1 MIGRLFSRTI
11 ILLLLLP
18 SSLLATCPG
27 NLDDEINTILYGYD
41 VSYTNDSTDPDFF
54 SDTQAQNAADALE
67 GNHAV
72 FVNLGLHAPFFNTD
86 PPEVCCYDSTNIGG
100 ANYCSIT
107 LDTPFLQPQ
116 TEACIRLV
124 AGHEL
129 FHHVQYA
136 YINNGSSGCGGC
148 GGTWGTW
155 TCEGTARL
163 MQDKIFNDLD
173 QDAGCITYI
182 DEIASYLA
190 NPNITLTSAS
200 YRAALFWNYLSEQL
214 GTINTEPH
222 TGVDVIEA
230 YWSNTDPDHPDSMQ
244 VLRETIHD
252 FAPSVSLEEIFHDF
266 AITNYTKEY
275 DVSAIADSDR
285 YFYVDETPAGGGS
298 TYAPVARTSVSFSE
312 TLSASSV
319 NAWAARYFEV
329 TIDNPTACEIIGFRG
344 EADDDTADLGW
355 TVIGIKAGLNP
366 GDPDRVVE
374 LHKGRGN
381 DFYKAFLN
389 DPDDR
394 FIRLAAVVTGLNHD
408 ENFHYVFARQE
419 PKENA
424 VEILRPT
431 FSRQAYVGEHA
442 SPDRFQV
449 RLIVSGPDIL
459 TPDGSG
465 HISVKGLSKDNFT
478 VWVQAAGHRIPV
490 TVLSAAY
497 VGGQYWLSCQA
508 PVVDP
513 EWGTF
518 FDLGVCLCETDA
530 GECFT
535 QDVQDYAVVY
545 ARFIRNEMIVID
557 RSGSMDLPS
566 ETPKIDA
573 AKAAARIYVDA
584 AADDDLLG
592 VVSFTGDMSECNDDS
607 ELRFDLLTVND
618 THRTDAKHAIDSIT
632 AGGWTGLGDGLVMAQ
647 SRLKTLGNP
656 VGMDHIVLLSDGM
669 ENEALCWDSS
679 SPNCSNSGCGSD
691 IKDLFVSGDGSGIVI
706 DAIAFGP
713 QTDQALMQDVA
724 STTSGDY
731 FYVDVNDAAKGA
743 YSEYSAKGFII
754 PHDLTIGNRISEVYL
769 SIEDKVLGKDRIF
782 FTTGTTRAGDITE
795 QPVVINE
802 GRIVNATVA
811 VNWEERGAVPAV
823 ELIDPYGNT
832 IGHGE
837 AQIFQD
843 STHIVYQ
850 FFKDIPGGAWQ
861 LEMKARAETQYM
873 VTFSGKFFSGV
884 RAEMYLSQVPA
895 ARPCYIASKFLAGLP
910 ITILVSLTDIKGGV
924 EHAEVRAV
932 VRSPNGEI
940 TSMPLFD
947 DGLHDDGDANDGIYG
962 NIYRKTADYSQQ
974 GVPEEQAKINPGI
987 NGSYVVSVVA
997 QGISH
1002 QEERFTRYLNRAFQV
1017 YECYV
1022 EVNPDRDKD
1031 GMPDRYENMYPCLN
1045 YQVPDADEDPDG
1057 DGLKNIREYHV
1068 GTGPCDMDTDDGG
1081 ETDGS
1086 EVKRDANPLD
1096 PRDDTTPRPVDVEV
1110 ISTLGDEDPTPLLF
1124 PNTNTIRFPAHADY
1138 AEIYLFRG
1146 IAPNRLVQVA
1156 AFDPAKTELPGIYF
1170 DKGLINGVRYY
1181 YQIVAFG
1188 KTGSRSAPSPVFSG
1202 IPRKNPVPPKG
1213 WVTINRGAISTVS
1226 PKVVLNFDFE
1236 QENAQVMVSN
1246 SPLLSGASWQENP
1259 GEMRWM
1265 LEPDPLTGRAAV
1277 YVRFRDSTGNESV
1290 VYHTSIVV
1298 DPDGDLDNDRVP
1310 DSADNCVSVYNPSQS
1325 DMDKDGVGDACDN
1338 CVGTYNPG
1346 QRDSD
1351 YDGRGNACDCIAD
1364 FDNDGDVDGKDLSA
1378 FASEFSGNEKA
1389 LNLFANDFGKT
1400 GCTSR

>member
-1 MIGRLFSRTI
+1 MKGRLFSRTI
-11 ILLLLLP
+11 ILFLLLLP
-18 SSLLATCPG
+18 STLYATCPG
-27 NLDDEINTILYGYD
+27 NLDDEINTLLYGYD
-41 VSYTNDSTDPDFF
+41 VSYTNDSTDSDFF

-67 GNHAV
+67 GHHSM
-72 FVNLGLHAPFFNTD
+72 FVALGFLAPFFNTD
-86 PPEVCCYDSTNIGG
+86 PPEVCCYDSPNIGG
-100 ANYCSIT
+100 ADYCAIT

-136 YINNGSSGCGGC
+136 YINNGYSGCGGC
-148 GGTWGTW
+148 GGTWGKW

-173 QDAGCITYI
+173 QDAGCITYV
-182 DEIASYLA
+182 DEIAAYLA
-190 NPNITLTSAS
+190 NPNITLTGAS
-200 YRAALFWNYLSEQL
+200 YKAALFWNYLSEQL

-222 TGVDVIEA
+222 TGADVIEA
-230 YWSNTDPDHPDSMQ
+230 YWRNTDPDHPDSMQ

-252 FAPSVSLEEIFHDF
+252 FAPSTSLEEIFHDF
-266 AITNYTKEY
+266 TITNYTKEY

-298 TYAPVARTSVSFSE
+298 TYAPVARTSVSFSD
-312 TLSASSV
+312 TLSSSSV
-319 NAWAARYFEV
+319 HAFAARYFEV

-355 TVIGIKAGLNP
+355 TVIGIKDGLNP

-381 DFYKAFLN
+381 SFYKAFLN

-394 FIRLAAVVTGLNHD
+394 FIRLAAVVTGLDND
-408 ENFHYVFARQE
+408 ESFQYVFARQA

-442 SPDRFQV
+442 NPDRFQV
-449 RLIVSGPDIL
+449 RLVVSGPDIL

-465 HISVKGLSKDNFT
+465 SISVKGLSKDNFT
-478 VWVQAAGHRIPV
+478 VWVQAAGPRVPV

-497 VGGQYWLSCQA
+497 VGGQYWLVCQA

-513 EWGTF
+513 AWGTF
-518 FDLGVCLCETDA
+518 FDLGVCLCETDS

-535 QDVQDYAVVY
+535 QDIQDSAVVY
-545 ARFIRNEMIVID
+545 AKFLRNDMIVID
-557 RSGSMDLPS
+557 RSGSMGLPS

-573 AKAAARIYVDA
+573 AKSAARLYVDA

-592 VVSFTGDMSECNDDS
+592 VVSFTGDQSECNDDS

-618 THRTDAKHAIDSIT
+618 TNRTNAKNAIDSISV
-632 AGGWTGLGDGLVMAQ
+632 AGWTGLGDGLFRAQ
-647 SRLKTLGNP
+647 DRLKNLGDP
-656 VGMDHIVLLSDGM
+656 AGMDHIVLLSDGM
-669 ENEALCWDSS
+669 ENEARCWDSS
-679 SPNCSNSGCGSD
+679 SPSCSNSGCGSD
-691 IKDLFVSGDGSGIVI
+691 VKDLFVSGDGSDTII

-724 STTSGDY
+724 SATAGDY
-731 FYVDVNDAAKGA
+731 FYVDVEDTAKGA
-743 YSEYSAKGFII
+743 YSAKGVVT
-754 PHDLTIGNRISEVYL
+754 PQDLTLGNRLSEVYL
-769 SIEDKVLGKDRIF
+769 SIQDKMRGKDRIF
-782 FTTGTTRAGDITE
+782 FATGITKEGDITE
-795 QPVVINE
+795 QIVVIHE
-802 GRIVNATVA
+802 GRVSNATIA
-811 VNWEERGAVPAV
+811 VNWEDMGAVSDI

-832 IGHGE
+832 IGSSE

-843 STHIVYQ
+843 GTHIVYQ
-850 FFKDIPGGAWQ
+850 FFKDIPGGTYQ
-861 LEMKARAETQYM
+861 LEMKARTETQYM
-873 VTFSGKFFSGV
+873 VTVSGKFFSGV
-884 RAEMYLSQVPA
+884 RAEMYFSQVPA
-895 ARPCYIASKFLAGLP
+895 PRSCYIASKFLAGLP
-910 ITILVSLTDIKGGV
+910 VTILVSLTDIKGGV
-924 EHAEVRAV
+924 ERAEVSAV
-932 VRSPNGEI
+932 VTSPRGEV

-962 NIYRKTADYSQQ
+962 NIYRKTAAYSQQ
-974 GVPEEQAKINPGI
+974 GVPEDRAKIDPGV

-997 QGISH
+997 QGVSH
-1002 QEERFTRYLNRAFQV
+1002 QEERFTRFLNRAFQV

-1031 GMPDRYENMYPCLN
+1031 GMPDRYENLHTCLN
-1045 YQVPDADEDPDG
+1045 YLVPDAGEDPDY
-1057 DGLKNIREYHV
+1057 DGLVNITEYRL

-1086 EVKRDANPLD
+1086 EVKREANPLD
-1096 PRDDTTPRPVDVEV
+1096 PRDDTLPRPVDVEV
-1110 ISTLGDEDPTPLLF
+1110 ITTLGDEDPTPLLF
-1124 PNTNTIRFPAHADY
+1124 ANTNTIRFPAHTDY
-1138 AEIYLFRG
+1138 AEIRLFRG
-1146 IAPNRLVQVA
+1146 TIPTRMVQVA

-1170 DKGLINGVRYY
+1170 DRGLRNGVRYY
-1181 YQIVAFG
+1181 YQIVAIS
-1188 KTGSRSAPSPVFSG
+1188 KTGGISAPSPVFSG
-1202 IPRKNPVPPKG
+1202 MPRKNPVPPKG
-1213 WVTINRGAISTVS
+1213 WVTINKGAISTVI
-1226 PKVVLNFDFE
+1226 PKVVLHFDFE

-1246 SPLLSGASWQENP
+1246 SPLLSGARWQDNP
-1259 GEMRWM
+1259 GEMSWE

-1277 YVRFRDSTGNESV
+1277 YVKFRDSEGNESV

-1298 DPDGDLDNDRVP
+1298 DPDGDLDNDGIP
-1310 DSADNCVSVYNPSQS
+1310 DSADNCVSVSNPRQA

-1338 CVGTYNPG
+1338 CVGTFNPD

-1364 FDNDGDVDGKDLSA
+1364 FDNDGDVDGRDLSV
-1378 FASEFSGNEKA
+1378 FASEFSGNEEG
-1389 LNLFANDFGKT
+1389 LSLFADDFGKT
-1400 GCTSR
+1400 GCVIK